1 MHTKL
6 FVGLTFFPD
15 TSFAKIIDS
24 FRARYDDKYDSNP
37 YLHLPIVPPFE
48 VEPADLKNVQQ
59 ELIEELESFYFEN
72 LEGHALD
79 FSGLNVEEHKKR
91 KIVFMSPKID
101 EDLGFCQE
109 SLFSICQSYI
119 NDREKKLKESSKK
132 TYMTIARLHGDDELH
147 SCLAQAQIEFQNF
160 TALPFESI
168 CLFSKNNGIWY
179 READLITFER
189 NSDPLLLSSRV
200 PV

>member
-15 TSFAKIIDS
+15 TSFAKTIDS
-24 FRARYDDKYDSNP
+24 FRARYDDKYDTNP

-48 VEPADLKNVQQ
+48 VEPSELKNVQQ

-79 FSGLNVEEHKKR
+79 FTGLDVEEHKKR
-91 KIVFMSPKID
+91 KIVLLNPKMD

-119 NDREKKLKESSKK
+119 TDREKKLKEASKK
-132 TYMTIARLHGDDELH
+132 TYMTIARLHGDEELH
-147 SCLAQAQIEFQNF
+147 YCLAQAQLEFQNF
-160 TALPFESI
+160 AALPFESI
-168 CLFSKNNGIWY
+168 CLFLKNNGIWY
-179 READLITFER
+179 REGDLITFER
-189 NSDPLLLSSRV
+189 NSDPLLQSSRV